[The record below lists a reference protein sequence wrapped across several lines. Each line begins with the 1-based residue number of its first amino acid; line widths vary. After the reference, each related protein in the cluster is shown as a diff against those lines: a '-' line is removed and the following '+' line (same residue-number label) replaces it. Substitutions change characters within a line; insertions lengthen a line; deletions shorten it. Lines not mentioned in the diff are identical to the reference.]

1 MIKDNKTYNIL
12 VVEDNPG
19 DFALVED
26 YLYDE
31 IVAPNIT
38 QAKSFKEAVDHYL
51 NSEKGFDVILLDLSL
66 RDKNGDD
73 LIMEMLK
80 IAPACPIII
89 LSGYA
94 DIDFSIKSITKG
106 ITDYLLKDEL
116 HANILYRSIVYAI
129 ERKKAI
135 FALEESERRYSD
147 LFYLSPQPMWVFNS
161 ETLRFVQVNKAAM
174 QLYGYTKEEYLNM
187 RLEDI
192 KSDENIL
199 KVKELIKSRHNKEVV
214 KRTAIHYKKS
224 GEPIQVEMYSSLLTI
239 NNINHGLVIAVD
251 VTEKNLHQ
259 HNIMKAIIKAQ
270 EEERYEIGGELHD
283 NVCQI
288 LGASKLYLS
297 MLKENLPKEKL
308 EFYVECETNI
318 SSALNEIRN
327 LSHRLAPAF
336 FEDSTLEESFKK
348 LFNTFKVNG
357 SLEIN
362 LNFDEKVRQQHLSRE
377 LQLNLYRI
385 MQEQFK
391 NIIKYAKATVVEVD
405 VILYNHKL
413 KMRIADNG
421 VGFKINARRGGIGLS
436 NMKRRTELFSGVFVI
451 ESSPGKGCT
460 LIVDIPLED
469 AQKLI

>member
-1 MIKDNKTYNIL
+1 MIKDNKPYNIL

-31 IVAPNIT
+31 IVAPNII
-38 QAKSFKEAVDHYL
+38 QAESFKEAVDHYL
-51 NSEKGFDVILLDLSL
+51 NSKNGFDIILLDLSL

-73 LIMEMLK
+73 LVMEMLK

-106 ITDYLLKDEL
+106 VTDYLLKDEL
-116 HANILYRSIVYAI
+116 NANILYRSIVYAI
-129 ERKKAI
+129 ERKKTI
-135 FALEESERRYSD
+135 FALEESEKRYSD
-147 LFYLSPQPMWVFNS
+147 LFYLSPQPMWVFNT
-161 ETLRFVQVNKAAM
+161 ETFRFVQVNKAAIN
-174 QLYGYTKEEYLNM
+174 LYGYTMEEYLNM

-199 KVKELIKSRHNKEVV
+199 KVKELIKNRHNKEVV

-239 NNINHGLVIAVD
+239 NNISHGLVIAVD

-259 HNIMKAIIKAQ
+259 HNMMKAIIKAQ
-270 EEERYEIGGELHD
+270 EDERYEIGGELHD

-297 MLKENLPKEKL
+297 LLKDNVPPEKIS
-308 EFYVECETNI
+308 FYEECEENI
-318 SSALNEIRN
+318 STALNEIRN

-336 FEDSTLEESFKK
+336 FEDSTLEESLKK
-348 LFNTFKVNG
+348 LFNTFRVEEG
-357 SLEIN
+357 LEIV
-362 LNFDEKVRQQHLSRE
+362 LHFEEAVKKQPLSRE

-391 NIIKYAKATVVEVD
+391 NILKYANATLVEVD
-405 VILYNHKL
+405 VIIYNNKL

-421 VGFKINARRGGIGLS
+421 VGFNMNTARGGIGLS
-436 NMKRRTELFSGVFVI
+436 NMKRRTELFSGVFEI
-451 ESSPGKGCT
+451 DSSPGNGCT
-460 LIVDIPLED
+460 LIVDIPLKN
-469 AQKLI
+469 AQKLN